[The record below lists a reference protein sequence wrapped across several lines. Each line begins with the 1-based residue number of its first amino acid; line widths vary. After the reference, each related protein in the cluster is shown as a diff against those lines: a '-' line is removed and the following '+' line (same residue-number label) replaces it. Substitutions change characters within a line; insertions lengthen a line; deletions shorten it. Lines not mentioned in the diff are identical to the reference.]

1 MWSSSNMFLKKLI
14 TNNLC
19 FPRSTSSSTP
29 TPSCPAAAG
38 LTATS
43 DHKSST
49 DKQQIIK
56 NFNTLYASSKSTTPD
71 DDVLSSF
78 FTSSSYSDHLSDNH
92 PDFTTVFA
100 SQRFFFSSP
109 GHSKSLIHQSTPPP
123 PAHDN
128 NDIDERNS
136 SGPLLLSAGGVP
148 VHKYSPDP
156 YSDFR
161 LSMQEMVEARV
172 SQSKD
177 PTENWE
183 YLHQLLTCYLSLNP
197 KNTHECII
205 KAFSD
210 LVVNFLFDKDNDA
223 NRQNDGRRRRSV
235 SRRLL

>member
-19 FPRSTSSSTP
+19 FPRSTSSSSSP
-29 TPSCPAAAG
+29 ATPSCPVPA

-49 DKQQIIK
+49 DNQKIIK
-56 NFNTLYASSKSTTPD
+56 NLNTLYASSKSTTPD

-78 FTSSSYSDHLSDNH
+78 FTSSSNSDHHHHH
-92 PDFTTVFA
+92 PDFATVFA

-123 PAHDN
+123 PDHDN
-128 NDIDERNS
+128 NDDERNS
-136 SGPLLLSAGGVP
+136 SGPLLLSAGGFPVP
-148 VHKYSPDP
+148 KYSPDP

-183 YLHQLLTCYLSLNP
+183 YLHQLLMCYLSLNP

-210 LVVNFLFDKDNDA
+210 LVVNFLFDKGNTA
-223 NRQNDGRRRRSV
+223 TRQNDGRRRRSV